1 MAPRVHNTRAGP
13 SFAHPRLSDSHE
25 VPQGS
30 TAQPSDPA
38 EEQHKAPHRAGHT
51 GDKTFLPFA
60 RVSPHISTRGAAA
73 RHRGGHLPLTAQPA
87 LTDELPS
94 WQSLPVTALRKG
106 LPITAQPP
114 PGEPFQTALR
124 NRGAPQPPTSRP
136 RRSGR
141 SSHMAAGRRG
151 RVAGGR
157 CLRWRCACR
166 APPRAA
172 ASWSPGPAPRR
183 CPAGSASFWQFLSGG
198 RRSWVGSGGAGLR
211 PKRSA
216 ENEAVPAGTMSRD
229 PEEVNKL
236 TESTYKVSAARG
248 GTAASPRDG
257 AALGTAR
264 RLWGWRAGGGG
275 SASPQGRAG
284 GGRRA
289 GWAGSAERERASPYP
304 RFMSNLAHP
313 SAPEPA
319 RWSLPRRE
327 LGAVAHGAAAA
338 APQPFAGV
346 GTALLLRRS
355 EFWKPRLR
363 RAASPERG
371 WGLMAAGLRLNRAR
385 DGTAPGR
392 AWRLREGA
400 GVSLGWR
407 SALWGHPS
415 ACWRGQPALRWQD
428 SKLSTNAELLAEWG
442 GFCTLAV
449 DPWTF
454 PLCKQPKAHRF

>member
-73 RHRGGHLPLTAQPA
+73 RHRGAHLPLTAQPA

-151 RVAGGR
+151 RAAGGR

-198 RRSWVGSGGAGLR
+198 RRSWVGSGGTGLR

-275 SASPQGRAG
+275 APL
-284 GGRRA
+284 RRA
-289 GWAGSAERERASPYP
+289 EPAGAEGQAGLGARKGSELLLILVLWVISPIPVRQSLPGDRFRAASSGRWHTGLRPLPPNPSRASGPPSFCAAPSSESRGSAERLPQSAVGGWWP
-304 RFMSNLAHP
+304 RGFV
-313 SAPEPA
+313 
-319 RWSLPRRE
+319 W
-327 LGAVAHGAAAA
+327 
-338 APQPFAGV
+338 
-346 GTALLLRRS
+346 
-355 EFWKPRLR
+355 
-363 RAASPERG
+363 
-371 WGLMAAGLRLNRAR
+371 
-385 DGTAPGR
+385 TAPGTGR
-392 AWRLREGA
+392 RPAGPEGCAKVLAWAWADGQRCGDIPAPAGGGSPPYVGRILNFLRM
-400 GVSLGWR
+400 
-407 SALWGHPS
+407 PS
-415 ACWRGQPALRWQD
+415 Y
-428 SKLSTNAELLAEWG
+428 
-442 GFCTLAV
+442 
-449 DPWTF
+449 
-454 PLCKQPKAHRF
+454 